1 MTYLI
6 HNFTYKDP
14 TGGSTDKERDRRLAE
29 HRTALS
35 NRPIGVTDFLSLSIR
50 QVSSGGRAPTR
61 VTDY

>member
-35 NRPIGVTDFLSLSIR
+35 NRPIGVTDFLSLSR
-50 QVSSGGRAPTR
+50 
-61 VTDY
+61 